1 MRQLLRAALVAAF
14 FMSVTATTASA
25 AGGLMCYPRDD
36 LFAGLAARHGERP
49 AFAGVTAD
57 GRLFEVLVG
66 PDGSFTAFISLPE
79 GLACPLAAGEGWRA
93 APRPAAPPPSAPLP
107 GEPAI

>member
-1 MRQLLRAALVAAF
+1 MRRAPWWLPVAAAVVGLAF
-14 FMSVTATTASA
+14 CALPGVAAAAS
-25 AGGLMCYPRDD
+25 LLCYPRDD

-66 PDGSFTAFISLPE
+66 PDGSFTAFLSLPQ
-79 GLACPLAAGEGWRA
+79 GLTCPLAAGEGWRA
-93 APRPAAPPPSAPLP
+93 APQRPE
-107 GEPAI
+107 EPAS